1 MGRKGRDEGEEEMR
15 CDYIKEKSVL
25 RTWVVL
31 PIVFIGYGDSE
42 VIRRHTQIHKI
53 FAGAKNTLYK
63 KNPTYFVIM
72 SYDHKQDITIT
83 A

>member
-42 VIRRHTQIHKI
+42 VIWRHTQFHKI

-63 KNPTYFVIM
+63 KN
-72 SYDHKQDITIT
+72 
-83 A
+83 